1 MLSLIAFACC
11 LLAGV
16 LVGDNPLETAVLRA
30 LVGLVVTFL
39 VGYVVGLMAERM
51 IRESLDRDAA
61 KLAEARKVLA
71 DKRRELEQSDIP
83 TIGG

>member
-30 LVGLVVTFL
+30 LTGLAVTFV
-39 VGYVVGLMAERM
+39 VGYAVGLMAERM
-51 IRESLDRDAA
+51 VRESLDRDAA
-61 KLAEARKVLA
+61 KLAEARRVLSE
-71 DKRRELEQSDIP
+71 KRRELEAAEIP
-83 TIGG
+83 TIG